1 MTLGRFQ
8 EILDAYGADP
18 RRWPA
23 AERNDAEALLARSA
37 EARRA
42 QDEARRLDRMLDML
56 PMPDAPKL
64 DAALLAARAMAASQ
78 NVASAG
84 PVDMLLGAAGLRRP
98 AAAGFAL
105 AAAFAGFIV
114 GWGMTIEDFAD
125 DEFAGLLP
133 APVMEVE
140 TSW

>member
-1 MTLGRFQ
+1 MTPDRLL

-23 AERNDAEALLARSA
+23 AERTDAEALLARSV

-42 QDEARRLDRMLDML
+42 QDEARRLDRLLASVPAPAAPPLDT
-56 PMPDAPKL
+56 
-64 DAALLAARAMAASQ
+64 ALLAARVIANAQRAAPGAAFDAM
-78 NVASAG
+78 
-84 PVDMLLGAAGLRRP
+84 LGVAGLRRR
-98 AAAGFAL
+98 AAAGFAV
-105 AAAFAGFIV
+105 AAALAGFMV
-114 GWGMTIEDFAD
+114 GWGLPAVESAD

-133 APVMEVE
+133 APIMEVE